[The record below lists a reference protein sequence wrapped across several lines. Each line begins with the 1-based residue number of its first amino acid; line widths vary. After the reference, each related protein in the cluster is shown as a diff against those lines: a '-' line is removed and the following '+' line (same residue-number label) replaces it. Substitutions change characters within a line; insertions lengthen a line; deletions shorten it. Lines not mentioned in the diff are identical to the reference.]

1 MVILKEIKL
10 YHEFRFEDFIS
21 LYMSSIEI
29 CISKIM
35 ITELTYGDCILQIM
49 ITKLTYRVK
58 VGITNWILHF
68 YVLDSTLIQNYL
80 VSNQTHLIEVIEFKT

>member
-10 YHEFRFEDFIS
+10 YHEFKFEDFIS
-21 LYMSSIEI
+21 LYMSSI
-29 CISKIM
+29 K
-35 ITELTYGDCILQIM
+35 IM

-58 VGITNWILHF
+58 IGITDWILHF
-68 YVLDSTLIQNYL
+68 HVLDSTLIQNYL

>member
-35 ITELTYGDCILQIM
+35 ITELTY
-49 ITKLTYRVK
+49 RVK
-58 VGITNWILHF
+58 IGIMDWILHF
-68 YVLDSTLIQNYL
+68 HVLDSTLIQNYL

>member
-35 ITELTYGDCILQIM
+35 IT
-49 ITKLTYRVK
+49 KLTCKVK
-58 VGITNWILHF
+58 IGITDWILHSH
-68 YVLDSTLIQNYL
+68 VLDSILIQNYL

>member
-35 ITELTYGDCILQIM
+35 IT
-49 ITKLTYRVK
+49 KLTYRVK
-58 VGITNWILHF
+58 IGIMDWILHF
-68 YVLDSTLIQNYL
+68 HVLDSTLIQNYL

>member
-35 ITELTYGDCILQIM
+35 IT
-49 ITKLTYRVK
+49 KLTYRVK
-58 VGITNWILHF
+58 IGITDWILHF
-68 YVLDSTLIQNYL
+68 HVLDSTLMQNYL